1 MDLKLIVNIVLTVLI
16 YYLYYL
22 YFKIKT
28 SEKYHAFIRLCFL
41 DKETVEK
48 YMKSYD
54 ILFDRDDMLNSLDD
68 YKKKVK
74 LNGYKIDNQ
83 SEKTVDCYFI
93 LKDLCTLG
101 NVQKMYIPPLL
112 DNTKN
117 LPENQNLT
125 EQLTAK
131 HLNVREDE
139 TILELGCGCGQ
150 IADNMS
156 NITNCNVYGINIDDT
171 QIVSAINYSKKH
183 DNKKT
188 HFKIGDF
195 NKPLEFE
202 DNYFDGIYTVGAPL
216 TYSNNLVSLFKEMY
230 RIVKPGKFICLQE
243 VTLLDNF
250 NKQNEKHLE
259 LARLARMVMAAGG
272 LWHNKYWEKAAK
284 KAGFE
289 IIISEVTKTPDNLPV
304 PDLPLLKKEHEHY
317 GNLSKYIEYL
327 NYIPFFPTH
336 LRKLFQRL
344 RMGGDAL
351 IEAEQ
356 HELLTMNWQ
365 FVFKKPEN

>member
-1 MDLKLIVNIVLTVLI
+1 MDFKLIVNIVLTVLI

-68 YKKKVK
+68 YKKKIK

-139 TILELGCGCGQ
+139 TILELGCGCGR
-150 IADNMS
+150 IA
-156 NITNCNVYGINIDDT
+156 
-171 QIVSAINYSKKH
+171 
-183 DNKKT
+183 
-188 HFKIGDF
+188 
-195 NKPLEFE
+195 
-202 DNYFDGIYTVGAPL
+202 
-216 TYSNNLVSLFKEMY
+216 
-230 RIVKPGKFICLQE
+230 
-243 VTLLDNF
+243 
-250 NKQNEKHLE
+250 
-259 LARLARMVMAAGG
+259 
-272 LWHNKYWEKAAK
+272 
-284 KAGFE
+284 
-289 IIISEVTKTPDNLPV
+289 
-304 PDLPLLKKEHEHY
+304 
-317 GNLSKYIEYL
+317 
-327 NYIPFFPTH
+327 
-336 LRKLFQRL
+336 
-344 RMGGDAL
+344 
-351 IEAEQ
+351 
-356 HELLTMNWQ
+356 
-365 FVFKKPEN
+365 